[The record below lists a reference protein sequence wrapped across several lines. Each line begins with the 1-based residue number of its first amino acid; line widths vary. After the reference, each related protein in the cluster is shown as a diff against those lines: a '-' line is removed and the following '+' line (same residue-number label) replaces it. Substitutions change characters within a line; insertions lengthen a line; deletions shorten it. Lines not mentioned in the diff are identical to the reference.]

1 MELMTAILSLIGT
14 CVGSLAGILTS
25 NKLTTY
31 RIGQLEEKVSKHNNL
46 IDRMYKVETRV
57 TLLEDKEKE
66 KHVQSQNDIKGSI

>member
-46 IDRMYKVETRV
+46 IDRMYKIENRV
-57 TLLEDKEKE
+57 TIIEEE
-66 KHVQSQNDIKGSI
+66 RKHVQSQNDIKGSI

>member
-1 MELMTAILSLIGT
+1 MELMTAILSLVGT

-46 IDRMYKVETRV
+46 IDRMYKIENRV
-57 TLLEDKEKE
+57 TIIEEE
-66 KHVQSQNDIKGSI
+66 RKHVQSQNDIKGSI